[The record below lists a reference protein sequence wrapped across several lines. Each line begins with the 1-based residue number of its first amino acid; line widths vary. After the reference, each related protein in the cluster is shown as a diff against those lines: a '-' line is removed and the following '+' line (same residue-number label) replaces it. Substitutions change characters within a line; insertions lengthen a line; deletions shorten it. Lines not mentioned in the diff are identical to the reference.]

1 MLKLCHFVF
10 ADIAQGGRAESPFN
24 LILKEEK
31 SRELSAAMEISRLLP
46 LFLPAR
52 KTFRLKRHLSPTTFT
67 FFWKNISILFFYNKT
82 WKRVFFSPFHL
93 PGLFIFWVFFQNLVT
108 NCKIFLQ
115 LKVFLDGLSFFVPVR
130 DFRYPV
136 TFSFL
141 NFVTFNSQLFVYKS
155 PENNSQLSWHFVP
168 LTFSSFESCNIFF
181 FKVHRWILSQWKH
194 V

>member
-1 MLKLCHFVF
+1 MFKLCHFVF
-10 ADIAQGGRAESPFN
+10 ADIVQGGRAESPFN

-31 SRELSAAMEISRLLP
+31 SRELSVAMEISRLLP

-52 KTFRLKRHLSPTTFT
+52 KTFRLKRHLRHSRLSPFFEKIFRFSFFTTKRENG
-67 FFWKNISILFFYNKT
+67 FFC
-82 WKRVFFSPFHL
+82 PFHL

-168 LTFSSFESCNIFF
+168 LTFSSFESCNNFF